1 MKAAVYSRYGAPDV
15 VAVGEIPTPTPRGDQ
30 ILVRVRAATVGA
42 ADSVARRGAPR
53 YARLF
58 FGVRRPRKPVLGA
71 GFAGDVAAIGPAVT
85 RFAVGDGVFGNTAPS
100 FGTHAEYV
108 CLSEQDAVAPMPTNL
123 SHDAAAAL
131 TDGTGL
137 CFLRHKAHLSAGQR
151 VLINGASGAVGTL
164 AVQYARL
171 VGAQVTAVCSG
182 GNADLVRRLGAD
194 TVIDH
199 TTTDFTEV
207 EQAYDV
213 VFDAVAT
220 SSFAR
225 CRAIVADGGKYLT
238 TAPGPAVLLW
248 TRRSRGRTAAVA
260 FAGLRPVAEKR
271 DDLAYITRCAEDSTF
286 VPVIETCYPLAAV
299 ADAHRHVDTGHKKGN
314 VILEIP

>member
-207 EQAYDV
+207 EQAYD
-213 VFDAVAT
+213 
-220 SSFAR
+220 
-225 CRAIVADGGKYLT
+225 LT